1 MKLYTTTDCAYCP
14 MVKRYLDM
22 KKVQYEVIN
31 VDNDTTLRQWL
42 IDTTKMMTVP
52 VLMRDDGEFVVGW
65 NAEKIGKL
73 INGA

>member
-1 MKLYTTTDCAYCP
+1 
-14 MVKRYLDM
+14 M